1 MENIKVGDRV
11 YVPEDATFTDIFGG
25 RQRVADAI
33 QDKEVIV
40 KEKTGYVP
48 TNFLVNG
55 GYLVDRDSITL
66 VASTEPDYTF
76 DPGGEVIKVEDV
88 KVGDTIAVLYT
99 GTWSVSKVTDVHD
112 SAGSSSYG
120 WSADVF
126 NSNDDIIADKWSEE
140 IRLLNRPIKAERIE
154 ALVEVLGS
162 IQYPLFVEA
171 VDTKGRERLALELS
185 KKGVVVSDEV

>member
-11 YVPEDATFTDIFGG
+11 YVPEDATFTNVYGTRDSVSISI
-25 RQRVADAI
+25 R
-33 QDKEVIV
+33 DKEVTV
-40 KEKTGYVP
+40 DGRSDVVP

-55 GYLVDRDSITL
+55 GYLVDKDSITL
-66 VASTEPDYTF
+66 VAEPDYTF

-99 GTWSVSKVTDVHD
+99 GTWSVSKVTDVDD
-112 SAGSSSYG
+112 SSNSSSYG

-126 NSNDDIIADKWSEE
+126 NSNDDVIADKWSEE
-140 IRLLNRPIKAERIE
+140 IRLLHRPAGST
-154 ALVEVLGS
+154 LVEVLGS
-162 IQYPLFVEA
+162 IPLPLFVEA